1 MAEKEAKVTTMVLK
15 VDLKCPDCYKKVKKV
30 LCKYP
35 QIRDQVYDEKENK
48 VIIKVVCCS
57 PEKIRDKLCSKG
69 GRSIESI
76 EIKKEPEKKPEKE
89 KPKGEEKKPEK
100 KPDEK
105 QPDKKPEEKPP
116 AGKPKEAEKPKES
129 EKKPEKEKPKEGEK
143 QAAKQP
149 AEAPVPTAI
158 PILLPPLAY
167 PAMGF
172 SCPECYRSGTPGGPC
187 FHGGTVVQYDGYY
200 GRPVYDSW
208 GGGGGYRGGY
218 GNRYDYF
225 SEENQQGCSI
235 M

>member
-15 VDLKCPDCYKKVKKV
+15 VDLQCPKCYKKV
-30 LCKYP
+30 YN
-35 QIRDQVYDEKENK
+35 EKANT
-48 VIIKVVCCS
+48 VTIKVVCCS
-57 PEKIRDKLCSKG
+57 PEKIRDKLCYKG
-69 GRSIESI
+69 GRAIKSI
-76 EIKKEPEKKPEKE
+76 EIKEPEKAKPKEPEKKPEK
-89 KPKGEEKKPEK
+89 PK
-100 KPDEK
+100 
-105 QPDKKPEEKPP
+105 EEKP
-116 AGKPKEAEKPKES
+116 ADKPKEAEKPKEP
-129 EKKPEKEKPKEGEK
+129 EKKPEKPKEEKPADKPKEAEKPKEPEK
-143 QAAKQP
+143 KPEKQP

-158 PILLPPLAY
+158 PIFFQPPAY

-172 SCPECYRSGTPGGPC
+172 SCPECYSSGRPGGPC